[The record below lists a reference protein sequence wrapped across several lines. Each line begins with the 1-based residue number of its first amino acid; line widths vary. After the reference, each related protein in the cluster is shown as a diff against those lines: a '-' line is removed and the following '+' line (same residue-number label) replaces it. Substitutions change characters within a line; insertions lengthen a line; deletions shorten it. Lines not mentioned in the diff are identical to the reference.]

1 MTAYDKIKG
10 QMGTGDLLLWKS
22 ETLLGWLIRLKCKN
36 WNHAGLVLRL
46 PDYEMETHSRY
57 TMEALERGAGL
68 YPLSRRLAE
77 HKGTCW
83 WFPLHPAFS
92 LERQK
97 IGSRALEYSGTGYDF
112 GSLFANAFCKVSAD
126 ARRLF
131 CSEYVFLSM
140 GCHGTAPR
148 PDGMLALGFWDEKG
162 GVQIK

>member
-1 MTAYDKIKG
+1 MMYEDARETM
-10 QMGTGDLLLWKS
+10 QTGDLLLWRS
-22 ETLLGWLIRLKCKN
+22 DTIIGWLIRLKCKG

-46 PDYEMETHSRY
+46 PDYEMGTDRRY
-57 TMEALERGAGL
+57 TMEALETGAGL

-83 WFPLHPAFS
+83 CFPLRPAFHQ
-92 LERQK
+92 ERQR

-112 GSLFANAFCKVSAD
+112 GSLLWNALGKVSAD

-140 GCHGTAPR
+140 GCSGKAPR
-148 PDGMLALGFWDEKG
+148 PDEMLELGFWETE
-162 GVQIK
+162 GVRLK